1 MKTIPQIRTELLE
14 IADET
19 RSANLSRRIKS
30 LVTQMYRRAPVRRA
44 KIESVPFTP
53 ALAREIRG
61 YARLNPKVSYPTMA
75 RRFTVSI
82 GRISEALAGK
92 RAA

>member
-1 MKTIPQIRTELLE
+1 MKTIPMIRTELLE

-19 RSANLSRRIKS
+19 RSNSLSRRIKA
-30 LVTQMYRRAPVRRA
+30 LVTQMYRRPPVRRA
-44 KIESVPFTP
+44 KVESVPFTP
-53 ALAREIRG
+53 ELARSIRG
-61 YARLNPKVSYPTMA
+61 YARQNQDASYPVMA
-75 RRFTVSI
+75 RRFRVSI